1 VTGGTKIPAEVLVV
15 GAPATVK
22 GPIAGTGAEMWVKV
36 NPKAYQDLAQ
46 RYLTGLEP
54 I

>member
-1 VTGGTKIPAEVLVV
+1 
-15 GAPATVK
+15 
-22 GPIAGTGAEMWVKV
+22 MWVNV

-54 I
+54 V

>member
-1 VTGGTKIPAEVLVV
+1 VVGGTKIPDEVLVV

-22 GPIAGTGAEMWVKV
+22 GPIAGTGAAMWVKV

-54 I
+54 V